1 MLLDILT
8 VLGVMAAGQGAL
20 AGPSAD
26 LLRQPAQLGLSD
38 VCPWSPL
45 SAVAGTCGGRRAR
58 AQISLDTPA
67 TTRQNQS
74 ETVAE
79 VPKSAWIGGKRC
91 AGVFCLWANREYAGG
106 RGIVVITDP
115 YNLEKVKQRE
125 AGLLVLQAARD
136 ALPPPSYDIQEVDG
150 KGLGLVA
157 NKSLARGD
165 DLMAHAPVL
174 LVHRTFVEQFP
185 TDKKHPI
192 LDYVPT
198 LMPSTT
204 RRLFVRQKG
213 HFGGHKITDILT
225 TNSFQMDL
233 GGDTDGHHYGNF
245 PEVSRFNHD
254 CRPNAVFRIGE
265 DMVHRTTVIRDVAP
279 GEELTISYLD
289 PMGQRASRQ
298 RRAKAAWGFECTCS
312 QCSASEAAAAAS
324 DARLQEIDALETKLS
339 DFQASVTL
347 DMVERYIGLFRT
359 ERLEAK
365 MFGAYTTA
373 ALNYNLL
380 GKDKKAREY
389 AQLAVE
395 AGLLENGPGAAD
407 VTAMTELAEDPRK
420 HFTWRR
426 RLS

>member
-1 MLLDILT
+1 MLLDIFV
-8 VLGVMAAGQGAL
+8 VLGVMAASRQGVL
-20 AGPSAD
+20 ADPSAG
-26 LLRQPAQLGLSD
+26 LLQQSALD

-45 SAVAGTCGGRRAR
+45 GAVTVPTCGGRRAR
-58 AQISLDTPA
+58 GQIQLDT
-67 TTRQNQS
+67 TTTTPRQNRT
-74 ETVAE
+74 ETAAE
-79 VPKSAWIGGKRC
+79 APKSAWVGGKRC
-91 AGVFCLWANREYAGG
+91 AGVFCLWANRDYAGG

-125 AGLLVLQAARD
+125 VGLLALQAARD
-136 ALPPPSYDIQEVDG
+136 ALPPPSFEMRTIEG

-157 NKSLARGD
+157 NKTLTRGD

-185 TDKKHPI
+185 TSQKHPI
-192 LDYVPT
+192 LDYVPMM
-198 LMPSTT
+198 MPSAT

-254 CRPNAVFRIGE
+254 CRPNAVFRIGQ
-265 DMVHRTTVIRDVAP
+265 DMVHRTTVIREVKP

-289 PMGQRASRQ
+289 PLGQRAARMK
-298 RRAKAAWGFECTCS
+298 RAKAAWGFECACS
-312 QCSASEAAAAAS
+312 QCAASEAAAAAS
-324 DARLQEIDALETKLS
+324 DARLSEIDALEKTLS
-339 DFQASVTL
+339 DFSAKVTL
-347 DMVERYIGLFRT
+347 DMVDRYLGLFRT

-373 ALNYNLL
+373 ALNCNLL
-380 GKDKKAREY
+380 GEEAMARDY
-389 AQLAVE
+389 ALKAVE
-395 AGLLENGPGAAD
+395 AGMLEDGPGAAD
-407 VTAMTELAEDPRK
+407 VTAMRELAADPRK

>member
-1 MLLDILT
+1 M
-8 VLGVMAAGQGAL
+8 
-20 AGPSAD
+20 
-26 LLRQPAQLGLSD
+26 GLSD

-45 SAVAGTCGGRRAR
+45 SAVAATCGGRLAR
-58 AQISLDTPA
+58 EQARLDTPA
-67 TTRQNQS
+67 TSRQNQT
-74 ETVAE
+74 ETATE
-79 VPKSAWIGGKRC
+79 APKSAWVGGKRC

-115 YNLEKVKQRE
+115 LNLEKVKQRE
-125 AGLLVLQAARD
+125 AGLIALQAARD
-136 ALPPPSYDIQEVDG
+136 TLPPPSYDIQTVGD

-157 NKSLARGD
+157 NKSLGRGD

-185 TDKKHPI
+185 TSKKHPI

-233 GGDTDGHHYGNF
+233 GGDSDGHHYGNF

-289 PMGQRASRQ
+289 PMGQRASR
-298 RRAKAAWGFECTCS
+298 RKRAKAAWGFECTCS
-312 QCSASEAAAAAS
+312 QCSASEEAAEAS
-324 DARLQEIDALETKLS
+324 DARLREIDALEKKLS
-339 DFQASVTL
+339 DFQQKVTL

-373 ALNYNLL
+373 ALNCNLL
-380 GKDKKAREY
+380 GKEKMAREY
-389 AQLAVE
+389 ALLAVQ

-407 VTAMTELAEDPRK
+407 VTAMRELAADPRK
-420 HFTWRR
+420 HFTWSR